1 MGNVLSIS
9 STALVKVGDE
19 QFLLFSLSDTDII
32 KYVVFWGGQE
42 KYEKGEK
49 VELLR
54 NERGQLRT
62 AVIKGLRLATV
73 PLDWISPD
81 KVSESRPGQLFYRD
95 ENKKLWAV
103 RQPLDR
109 KRRGVSYIFLQRAI
123 DDNRFARLPAVL
135 QHRLEMLQKYVPG
148 FKEKYLRRELEGCL
162 QAVRIA
168 NYFEQCSGSEIVS
181 EKVLRKIVSPN
192 ANPLFSFALA
202 EGLRDSLFFGKHA
215 RPFDLR
221 LLTEE
226 KVMRHPMAGD
236 WDENVVK
243 PSEIVAAYVADLA

>member
-1 MGNVLSIS
+1 MKSKLSIS
-9 STALVKVGDE
+9 SIALIKGGNE
-19 QFLLFSLSDTDII
+19 QYVLFSLSDTNVI
-32 KYVVFWGGQE
+32 KYVMFWGGNE
-42 KYEKGEK
+42 KYEKGEE

-54 NERGQLRT
+54 NERGQLRS
-62 AVIKGLRLATV
+62 AVIRGLRLATE
-73 PLDWISPD
+73 PLDFISAEKVPD
-81 KVSESRPGQLFYRD
+81 FKPGQLFYRD

-103 RQPLDR
+103 KQPLDR
-109 KRRGVSYIFLQRAI
+109 KRRGVSYIFLQQAI
-123 DDNRFARLPAVL
+123 DDNRFARLPVVL

-168 NYFEQCSGSEIVS
+168 EYYEECGSS
-181 EKVLRKIVSPN
+181 EVVTETKLRKIVSPN
-192 ANPLFSFALA
+192 ANPLFSFVIA
-202 EGLRDSLFFGKHA
+202 EGLRDSLFFGKHT

-221 LLTEE
+221 FLAEE

>member
-1 MGNVLSIS
+1 MKSKLSIS
-9 STALVKVGDE
+9 SIALIKGGNE
-19 QFLLFSLSDTDII
+19 QYVLFSLSDTNVI
-32 KYVVFWGGQE
+32 KYVMFWGGNE
-42 KYEKGEK
+42 KYEKGEE

-54 NERGQLRT
+54 NERGQLRS
-62 AVIKGLRLATV
+62 AVIRGLRLATE
-73 PLDWISPD
+73 PLDFISAEKVPD
-81 KVSESRPGQLFYRD
+81 FKPGQLFYRD

-103 RQPLDR
+103 KQPLDR

-168 NYFEQCSGSEIVS
+168 EYYEECGSS
-181 EKVLRKIVSPN
+181 EVVTETKLRKIVSPN
-192 ANPLFSFALA
+192 ANPLFSFAIA
-202 EGLRDSLFFGKHA
+202 EGLRDSLFFGKHT

-221 LLTEE
+221 FLAEE

-243 PSEIVAAYVADLA
+243 PSEIVAAYVADLV